1 MYIKYTR
8 YKPLSH
14 VSNQQE
20 KRFIY
25 ATTRSIAF
33 NQNFLFCVL
42 YNSLLHKTCL
52 LIISSFFFFAVFCL
66 SYYNTRSKEIY
77 GLLSARIINKT
88 QKKK

>member
-1 MYIKYTR
+1 MSI
-8 YKPLSH
+8 YKIEPLSH

-52 LIISSFFFFAVFCL
+52 LIISSFFCSISL
-66 SYYNTRSKEIY
+66 SYYNSRDMACCLHE
-77 GLLSARIINKT
+77 
-88 QKKK
+88 

>member
-52 LIISSFFFFAVFCL
+52 LIISSFFFFLQYFVCHIIILA
-66 SYYNTRSKEIY
+66 EIY
-77 GLLSARIINKT
+77 GLLSARI
-88 QKKK
+88 KKK